1 LHHDETGQGSPSLLL
16 PINMGEESR
25 IGGGFLGSKKKEG
38 KERESSER
46 TEKKKNKKEPEGNR
60 EKEEGKGVELLKD

>member
-25 IGGGFLGSKKKEG
+25 IGGGFLGRKKKRR
-38 KERESSER
+38 KRERE
-46 TEKKKNKKEPEGNR
+46 
-60 EKEEGKGVELLKD
+60 